1 MDEDDDLIP
10 EPDSKGQLILSN
22 RAWVNLDPQV
32 WAMAMKLIKLDISY
46 NHIVEIPSQ
55 IGELV
60 MLREFI
66 ASYNK
71 IEFIPPDIGKVKR
84 LRKLILN
91 SNRLKTI
98 PAELGNLEILEE
110 IVISEN
116 MLEDFPRPIARIPN
130 LRVIKLANN
139 RLKSLPFELADL
151 ISLEELDCGNNPNL
165 DTVPHQWRGD
175 TASILFICRIHR
187 DYNVQMQEILLSNQD
202 LTKHSQIVEQDNML
216 LKEKTFE
223 LQAKIDD
230 LHQNMPKGALKKMEK
245 AAQKAK
251 EDELNAELNDK
262 NSKCI
267 IT

>member
-187 DYNVQMQEILLSNQD
+187 GECDFSWKYSLLLPKTIGYIYYILDYNVQMQEILLSNQD

-216 LKEKTFE
+216 LKV
-223 LQAKIDD
+223 
-230 LHQNMPKGALKKMEK
+230 
-245 AAQKAK
+245 
-251 EDELNAELNDK
+251 
-262 NSKCI
+262 SKDHLVPFQICLSFLPLP
-267 IT
+267 